1 MSAGSRPQN
10 RDNSFVIIGVIV
22 IVAVIAVILIV
33 FGGSSP
39 LPASEVTRQTNAQFL
54 AENGA
59 RDGVTTTASG
69 LQYEAIT
76 EAADGTSPVE
86 SDRVTVHY
94 EGRLLDGTVF
104 DSSYDRG
111 QPATFGLGQVISGWT
126 EGLQY
131 MTVGDKYTFWIPS
144 ELAYGQNPPQGS
156 GIPVNALLV
165 FDVELLG
172 INGDPQ

>member
-1 MSAGSRPQN
+1 MSVVNKQQG

-22 IVAVIAVILIV
+22 IVAVIAVVLVV
-33 FGGSSP
+33 FGGSTP
-39 LPASEVTRQTNAQFL
+39 APASEVTRQTNAQFV

-59 RDGVTTTASG
+59 REGVTTTDSG
-69 LQYEAIT
+69 LQFEAIT
-76 EAADGTSPVE
+76 EVADGTSPVP

-111 QPATFGLGQVISGWT
+111 TPATFGLGQVIPGWT
-126 EGLQY
+126 EGLQN

-144 ELAYGQNPPQGS
+144 DLAYGANPPQGS
-156 GIPVNALLV
+156 NIPVNALLV